1 MAKMVKRVKSIAF
14 HRNGSAG
21 TPFHF
26 VRFES
31 TGFPDL
37 IALVGAD
44 RYDVRVVCEADTDQ
58 KFNGPAFEPELRAHI
73 DSWETSRAAER
84 MIAEAVN
91 LGSFGKGI

>member
-1 MAKMVKRVKSIAF
+1 MAKMVKRVKSIAY
-14 HRNGSAG
+14 HRNGTCG

-31 TGFPDL
+31 SGFAEL
-37 IALVGAD
+37 IALVGPD
-44 RYDVRVVCEADTDQ
+44 RYDVRVVCEDSDQ

-84 MIAEAVN
+84 MIASAVN
-91 LGSFGKGI
+91 LGSFGKGN